1 MFIVILGRE
10 IVYAVLD
17 SLHWVVFLW
26 IYHQSLSSNTFHLKF
41 AMGEDRGRVVVMG
54 QPGTLYGRQKHTPW
68 RFFFPGTS
76 FLFSE
81 WHKKMLSSQT
91 QKKLFMM
98 KTSSTSSARQTHE
111 NPKTFLKTSA
121 DDHLAEGHLVLCL
134 TSKTTDNSMPYTTLS
149 ILPTNHSSLEAGQQA
164 G

>member
-1 MFIVILGRE
+1 MQSSIPFTELSFSGFIINLFQVTLFTLSLLWERTE
-10 IVYAVLD
+10 EELLSWD
-17 SLHWVVFLW
+17 SLGLRMAGR
-26 IYHQSLSSNTFHLKF
+26 NTLH
-41 AMGEDRGRVVVMG
+41 ED
-54 QPGTLYGRQKHTPW
+54 
-68 RFFFPGTS
+68 FFFPGTS

-134 TSKTTDNSMPYTTLS
+134 TSKATDNSMPYTTLS

>member
-1 MFIVILGRE
+1 MQSWIPFTELSFSGFIINLFQVTLFTLSLLWERTE
-10 IVYAVLD
+10 EELLSWD
-17 SLHWVVFLW
+17 SLGLRMAGR
-26 IYHQSLSSNTFHLKF
+26 NTLH
-41 AMGEDRGRVVVMG
+41 ED
-54 QPGTLYGRQKHTPW
+54 
-68 RFFFPGTS
+68 FFFPGTS

-81 WHKKMLSSQT
+81 WHKKMLSYQT

-98 KTSSTSSARQTHE
+98 KTGSTSSARQTHE

>member
-1 MFIVILGRE
+1 MQSWIPFTELSFSGFIINLFQVTLFTLSLLWERTE
-10 IVYAVLD
+10 EELLSWD
-17 SLHWVVFLW
+17 SLGLCMAGRNTLHEDFFFQGL
-26 IYHQSLSSNTFHLKF
+26 LSS
-41 AMGEDRGRVVVMG
+41 
-54 QPGTLYGRQKHTPW
+54 
-68 RFFFPGTS
+68 
-76 FLFSE
+76 FSE
-81 WHKKMLSSQT
+81 WHKKMLIYQT

-98 KTSSTSSARQTHE
+98 KTSSTNSARQTHE
-111 NPKTFLKTSA
+111 NSKTFLKTSA